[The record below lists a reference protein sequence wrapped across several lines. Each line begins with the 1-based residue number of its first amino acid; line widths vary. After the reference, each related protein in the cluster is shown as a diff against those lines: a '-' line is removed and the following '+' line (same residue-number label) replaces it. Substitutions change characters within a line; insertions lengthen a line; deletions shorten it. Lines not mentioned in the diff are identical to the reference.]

1 MIFLQIYRIR
11 YVLFFAQPAAPMTSP
26 QPPNEPVSKQNIIKQ
41 ERGALMEKQ
50 TRSPLHE
57 KRILLLLVKKQM
69 IGRRAYSDITK
80 VKPSNREVVLYGK
93 KQRPTTAIEAY

>member
-1 MIFLQIYRIR
+1 MEQQQII
-11 YVLFFAQPAAPMTSP
+11 T
-26 QPPNEPVSKQNIIKQ
+26 
-41 ERGALMEKQ
+41 
-50 TRSPLHE
+50 SPLHE

-80 VKPSNREVVLYGK
+80 VKRSNREVVLYGK